1 MKHRRAYLAAV
12 MLLLAAL
19 LAGCFGGRT
28 TPTEPA
34 APAQTPEPT
43 AVQNAEQVSAQ
54 SAEPAAVQAAEP
66 APDQAAAPAAGAKLD
81 GSAFQA
87 FLQSNT
93 NYKYYALL
101 PGIGN
106 ETVLFVCSDA
116 IYRDAASDDVPVS
129 GYYAYTGEIFRSIN
143 GEIVDMMNVHTMLNY
158 LEIDTQN
165 HVICS
170 YSGRGG
176 VHENTAAH
184 YAEYDQ
190 SQYELLYDTLTWDTN
205 ANLYDLN
212 GRSITADE
220 YNAIL
225 AQREANGVP
234 LQVFP
239 IGR

>member
-43 AVQNAEQVSAQ
+43 AVQNAGQTSAQ
-54 SAEPAAVQAAEP
+54 ASESAS
-66 APDQAAAPAAGAKLD
+66 DQAASPAAGAELD

-116 IYRDAASDDVPVS
+116 SYRDAASDDVPVS

-190 SQYELLYDTLTWDTN
+190 SQYELAYDTLTWDTN
-205 ANLYDLN
+205 SNLYD
-212 GRSITADE
+212 RSGQPITADE

>member
-43 AVQNAEQVSAQ
+43 AVQNAGQTSAQ
-54 SAEPAAVQAAEP
+54 ASESAS
-66 APDQAAAPAAGAKLD
+66 DQAASPAAGAELD

-116 IYRDAASDDVPVS
+116 SYRDAASDDVPVS

-165 HVICS
+165 HVIYS
-170 YSGRGG
+170 YFGRGG

-190 SQYELLYDTLTWDTN
+190 SQYELAYDTLTWDTN
-205 ANLYDLN
+205 SNLYD
-212 GRSITADE
+212 RSGQPITADE

-225 AQREANGVP
+225 AQREANGAP

-239 IGR
+239 IER